1 MLASEPFP
9 SPGRNLL
16 GHSVCH
22 LVLRCWF
29 LFVSKPSSV
38 PVCVCMGRGGSL
50 SPRNHF
56 SESVSRWVFSGFR
69 APTSILWD
77 ASFPRRYSE
86 RRRPCHLTPARVPFP
101 TSTCAPTALRLAAA
115 PWMSHASSRTRVVWL
130 GQRWRHGGWLS
141 PNWWVA
147 QRRQAPGGARRPS
160 SATLRTVETRVVAAA
175 VAGRAGRVSLRAGR
189 TDLIGRLSTGQ
200 CLDLTGVQGALLFPE
215 QGLPCEHWPCGP
227 WK

>member
-1 MLASEPFP
+1 MGLFWVPCPDEHFMGRILSQALLRAP
-9 SPGRNLL
+9 SP
-16 GHSVCH
+16 
-22 LVLRCWF
+22 
-29 LFVSKPSSV
+29 
-38 PVCVCMGRGGSL
+38 L
-50 SPRNHF
+50 SPHACSCALSHEHVSANRPQARGR
-56 SESVSRWVFSGFR
+56 SVDVARQLPDSGRLARPAVASRRLAV
-69 APTSILWD
+69 AEL
-77 ASFPRRYSE
+77 AAC
-86 RRRPCHLTPARVPFP
+86 RRR
-101 TSTCAPTALRLAAA
+101 
-115 PWMSHASSRTRVVWL
+115 
-130 GQRWRHGGWLS
+130 
-141 PNWWVA
+141 WVA

>member
-1 MLASEPFP
+1 MYGE
-9 SPGRNLL
+9 
-16 GHSVCH
+16 
-22 LVLRCWF
+22 
-29 LFVSKPSSV
+29 
-38 PVCVCMGRGGSL
+38 GGSL

-86 RRRPCHLTPARVPFP
+86 RRRPSPHACSCALSHEHVSANRPQARGRSVDVARQLPD
-101 TSTCAPTALRLAAA
+101 SGRLARPAVASRRLAVAELAA
-115 PWMSHASSRTRVVWL
+115 CRR
-130 GQRWRHGGWLS
+130 R
-141 PNWWVA
+141 WVA

-160 SATLRTVETRVVAAA
+160 SATLRTVETLVVAAA
-175 VAGRAGRVSLRAGR
+175 FAGRAGRVSLRAGR